1 MGDRLFGGIGIVLA
15 AFFIWQATTIQESFI
30 QDPVGPKTFPIIIGL
45 LLGISSLVIL
55 LRPDPR
61 PDWPA
66 AGRLAEIAV
75 AVVVLLAYAYALPQV
90 GFLIATA
97 IAAAYLSWRLGTVP
111 LQALAAGIAISIGI
125 YVVFHLILGLS
136 LAKGPFGF

>member
-1 MGDRLFGGIGIVLA
+1 MGDRIFGGIGIALA

-55 LRPDPR
+55 LRPDPE
-61 PDWPA
+61 PDWPVG
-66 AGRLAEIAV
+66 GRLMEIGA
-75 AVVVLLAYAYALPQV
+75 AILVLLAYAYFLPDL
-90 GFLIATA
+90 GFVTATTFA
-97 IAAAYLSWRLGTVP
+97 SAYLAWRLGAPP
-111 LQALAAGIAISIGI
+111 LHAIAAGIAIAVGI

-136 LAKGPFGF
+136 LARGPFGF

>member
-1 MGDRLFGGIGIVLA
+1 MGDRIFGGIGVALA

-55 LRPDPR
+55 LRPDANPV
-61 PDWPA
+61 WPA
-66 AGRLAEIAV
+66 AGRLMEIGA
-75 AVVVLLAYAYALPQV
+75 AILVLLAYAYFLPDL
-90 GFLIATA
+90 GFIIATA
-97 IAAAYLSWRLGTVP
+97 VASAYLSWRLGAP
-111 LQALAAGIAISIGI
+111 ALHAIAAGVAIAVGI
-125 YVVFHLILGLS
+125 YVVFHLILGLT